1 MYDNSPLAQEGLGMN
16 PSWARGV
23 FFYPSG
29 RPSGYKMLSNPL
41 SKSKSGGP
49 KPPQRSGGGR
59 PPDLD
64 FEGGSGVASVKGVCC
79 CGHCFADFYGYF
91 LL

>member
-1 MYDNSPLAQEGLGMN
+1 MK

-23 FFYPSG
+23 FFYPPG
-29 RPSGYKMLSNPL
+29 RTSESKMLSNPP

-64 FEGGSGVASVKGVCC
+64 FEGGSGVASVKGVRFSS
-79 CGHCFADFYGYF
+79 HFLVDFYEYMLF
-91 LL
+91 